1 MALYINISNKDVSL
15 KACMF
20 LSRFFHVFRKVREVE
35 IKLKRKS
42 GNYLAKESV
51 EGGGEVY
58 QVKVLC

>member
-42 GNYLAKESV
+42 GV
-51 EGGGEVY
+51 CVCVWGGGGAGKRGVSS
-58 QVKVLC
+58 